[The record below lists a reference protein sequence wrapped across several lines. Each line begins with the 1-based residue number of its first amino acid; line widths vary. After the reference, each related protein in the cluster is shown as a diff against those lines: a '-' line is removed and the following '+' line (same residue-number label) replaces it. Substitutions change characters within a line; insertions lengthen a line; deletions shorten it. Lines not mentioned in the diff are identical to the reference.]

1 MANVPTIQF
10 TSTGLVL
17 PSESELLTGTF
28 ADIDD
33 AFGGGVKQSL
43 KTPQGQ
49 LATSLAKIIADKN
62 EQIAYI
68 ANQVDPDYSAGL
80 WQDAIGAIYFLSRK
94 VALPTTVACDCVG
107 EVGKVIAAGS
117 KASDLSGNVYVCV
130 DGGEIP
136 SGGAISLNF
145 QNIVTGA
152 IPCPANSLV
161 YIYQADS
168 GWDTINNPTDG
179 VLGRAVESRADF
191 EYRRRNSVALMA
203 HGTLESI
210 YSAVANL
217 DSVLDVYCFENDT
230 DTVITAGS
238 TSYSLVKNSIYVAVI
253 GGSDADIG
261 AAILEKKGAGCNM
274 NGNTSVVIPDDE
286 NYAYP
291 YPTYTIKF
299 HRPTPYALKFYVS
312 IVDNTSLPSN
322 IEGLIKAAIISAFT
336 GEDGGQRARIGSTV
350 FASRYYGPVALT
362 SPFVSIIEILL
373 GHTTATLN
381 QFTFGV
387 DQQPTIS
394 SSDIVVAKI

>member
-10 TSTGLVL
+10 TATGLVL
-17 PSESELLTGTF
+17 PSESALLSGAF
-28 ADIDD
+28 EIIDD
-33 AFGGGVKQSL
+33 AVGGGLKQSL

-49 LATSLAKIIADKN
+49 IATSLAKIIADKN

-68 ANQVDPDYSAGL
+68 ANQVDPDYSEGL

-94 VALPTTVACDCVG
+94 VALPTTVACECVG
-107 EVGKVIAAGS
+107 EVGKTIAAGS
-117 KASDLSGNVYVCV
+117 KATDLSGNVYVCV

-136 SGGAISLNF
+136 AGGSITLNF
-145 QNIVTGA
+145 QNIKTGP

-161 YIYQADS
+161 YIYQSDA
-168 GWDTINNPTDG
+168 GWDTINNPADG

-217 DSVLDVYCFENDT
+217 DGVLDVYCFENDT
-230 DTVITAGS
+230 DAVITAGA
-238 TSYSLVKNSIYVAVI
+238 TSYSLAKNSIYVAVI

-261 AAILEKKGAGCNM
+261 VAILEKKGSGCNM

-299 HRPTPYALKFYVS
+299 HRPDPYALKFYVS

-322 IEGLIKAAIISAFT
+322 IEDLIKAAIISAFT

-362 SPFVSIIEILL
+362 STFVSIIEILL

-381 QFTFGV
+381 QFTFGI

-394 SSDIVVAKI
+394 AADIVVAKI